1 MAIRY
6 DHHVH
11 CTCNSSTAARLPHL
25 QYFKGIPYAGSTAP
39 PNRFLPPTPLQPWTG
54 TLNATEFA
62 PGCVQTH
69 HNPDVPAQQS
79 EDCLNLNVY
88 APAGTQAG
96 DALPVIVFI
105 HGGAFQEGS
114 NRGPFDMYEATYG
127 VQQHPVVWV
136 TINYRLGNFGWLAL
150 TDDVPGNMGI
160 LDQRAALQWV
170 AANIAAFGGDGS
182 KVTLQGESAGA
193 MSIGVHMVSPGSKGL
208 FSRAIQESNPAGF
221 PYRSRAEQALYG
233 AAYCKAVQ
241 CEVPAASLRGA
252 HTAAHSQLLNAASID
267 SKQWLGKLS
276 LMPQQARES
285 IAQAA
290 LSAHNGKVGPYTAPE
305 ALAADLP
312 VLAAAAPRAHAAAVR
327 SARQGLQSTTCSMS
341 CLQGLT
347 TDAAKA
353 GWNKADP
360 ILVILEA
367 NFGHWF
373 SAFLAWTPTVD
384 GTILPEN
391 EIPAAK
397 AGTSWAYQN
406 KVDMLISTNTNEGAT
421 FIYAAID
428 FALPP
433 WSIGIVYDVL
443 FGSKYTQNITA
454 MPAYNPKDFEDGRQ
468 PLSHATTDHL
478 FRCPSQALASAV
490 ATAGG
495 QAWVAR
501 YNHVASFSYI
511 FAKFGLPDVCVTEV
525 CHASELPFVFHA
537 RNTTGASQNITFTPA
552 ELSMSA
558 NMVQYWVNFAITG
571 NPNTPAANDKNA
583 RQLPVQWP
591 SWNSQHT
598 DLMINSTHYLPEST
612 PQCPLWDLIGYEQS
626 SE

>member
-1 MAIRY
+1 M
-6 DHHVH
+6 
-11 CTCNSSTAARLPHL
+11 
-25 QYFKGIPYAGSTAP
+25 
-39 PNRFLPPTPLQPWTG
+39 
-54 TLNATEFA
+54 
-62 PGCVQTH
+62 
-69 HNPDVPAQQS
+69 PAEQS

-88 APAGTQAG
+88 APAGTTAG
-96 DALPVIVFI
+96 AALPVIVFI

-114 NRGPFDMYEATYG
+114 NRGPFGMYEATYG

-150 TDDVPGNMGI
+150 TENVPGNMGI

-170 AANIAAFGGDGS
+170 ADNIAAFGGDS
-182 KVTLQGESAGA
+182 TRVTLQGESAGA
-193 MSIGVHMVSPGSKGL
+193 MSIGVHMASPGSKGL

-241 CEVPAASLRGA
+241 CLVPAASSLRGA
-252 HTAAHSQLLNAASID
+252 AVGASSQLLNAPTVD
-267 SKQWLGKLS
+267 SKQWMAKLS
-276 LMPQQARES
+276 VMPQPAREAV
-285 IAQAA
+285 AQAA
-290 LSAHNGKVGPYTAPE
+290 LTAHGGKVGPHSA
-305 ALAADLP
+305 AADLAADLP
-312 VLAAAAPRAHAAAVR
+312 VLAAAAPAAHAAAVR
-327 SARQGLQSTTCSMS
+327 SARAELEDSTCSMS
-341 CLQGLT
+341 CLQGLS

-353 GWNKADP
+353 GWTKADP

-397 AGTSWAYQN
+397 AGSSWAYQD

-433 WSIGIVYDVL
+433 FTIGIVYDVL
-443 FGSKYTQNITA
+443 FGSKYTKNVTA
-454 MPAYNPKDFEDGRQ
+454 LPAYDPAGYKDGRQ

-478 FRCPSQALASAV
+478 FRCPSQVLASAV

-501 YNHVASFSYI
+501 FNHVASFSYI
-511 FAKFGLPDVCVTEV
+511 FAKFGLPDICVAEV

-537 RNTTGASQNITFTPA
+537 QNTTGVSQNITFTPA

-558 NMVQYWVNFAITG
+558 NMVQYWVNFAATG
-571 NPNTPAANDKNA
+571 NPNIPAAQDKHA
-583 RQLPVQWP
+583 RHLPAQWP
-591 SWNSQHT
+591 SWNNQHL

-612 PQCPLWDLIGYEQS
+612 PQCPLWDTIGYQQT